1 MEKPGFEEEVGEPN
15 MGYQSPKACPKQSG
29 TVEWPNPCI
38 SYWSILCFFMIECAI
53 YCFKQQDTLSG
64 HLPLDKMRRLLAMS
78 LLGMIRQC
86 GFLRV
91 S

>member
-1 MEKPGFEEEVGEPN
+1 MEKPGFREEVGEPN
-15 MGYQSPKACPKQSG
+15 PGYQSPKARPKQSG
-29 TVEWPNPCI
+29 TVECTHVFRI
-38 SYWSILCFFMIECAI
+38 GVYCVFFMIECAI

-64 HLPLDKMRRLLAMS
+64 HLPLDEMRRLLAMS